1 MNASDAAAITQLG
14 IRLRM
19 MLRKLL
25 LGSQRK

>member
-1 MNASDAAAITQLG
+1 MNAGDAAAIAQLG

-25 LGSQRK
+25 LGVQRK